1 MEYEIFYNHCMSLM
15 NPMKINR
22 SAKSSD
28 AVCVIQA
35 KNGKLYS
42 GISLIVSANVG
53 FCAEQAAIA
62 EMIKDGETVIKRAL
76 VIDKFNHVF
85 PPCGKC
91 RELISALNSENK
103 YAEFYVSPTSLVTLR
118 ELLPYD
124 WKDIKDNDILR

>member
-1 MEYEIFYNHCMSLM
+1 M
-15 NPMKINR
+15 NPIKINR
-22 SAKSSD
+22 RVKSSD
-28 AVCVIQA
+28 AVCVIEA
-35 KNGKLYS
+35 KNGKIYS

-76 VIDKFNHVF
+76 VVDKFNHIF

-91 RELISALNSENK
+91 RELMSAISIENK
-103 YAEFYVSPTSLVTLR
+103 DAEFYVSPTSMATLR
-118 ELLPYD
+118 ELLLYD

>member
-1 MEYEIFYNHCMSLM
+1 MALM
-15 NPMKINR
+15 NPIKINR
-22 SAKSSD
+22 RVKSSD
-28 AVCVIQA
+28 AVCVIEA
-35 KNGKLYS
+35 KNGKRYS

-76 VIDKFNHVF
+76 VVDKFNHVF

-91 RELISALNSENK
+91 RELMSAISIENK
-103 YAEFYVSPTSLVTLR
+103 DAEFYVSPTSMVTLR